1 MSDIRYNGWLHR
13 SGTGGV
19 WQDSSGNVG
28 IGSSV
33 PSNAAV
39 SANTKV
45 LNVGIVT
52 AAYYYG
58 SGANLTGITGTT
70 INNNADNRLITGSGT
85 ANTLEGEANL
95 TYNGTQLVQ
104 VTDAHGEG
112 IKLAPSNDT
121 YAALVLD
128 ANRTGADTYMGSI
141 EAKWNGSLVSFIS
154 FETGTDTT
162 NKDDGL
168 IAFSTRESGQ
178 SIAERLRITPD
189 GKCLIPD
196 NGRFSAGAGE
206 DLYLYSDGTNG
217 IIRAPN
223 SNLYL
228 QSDTAVILSDIG
240 GNETFLKCTDDA
252 GVEIYHN
259 NKVVAKTDQY
269 GLIVGDETTD
279 QNAILIV
286 KAAEARDA
294 EIRYYSDQADDNADM
309 WRGIN
314 AGNAMQYQT
323 YATGSWE
330 YRLLIGNGAN
340 GSIQCCATDQAD
352 ITAGGISLGN
362 ANVGGKWYATGNTT
376 ASLFMFYNPANG
388 NVGSIKTN
396 GAATSFNT
404 SSDYRLKEN
413 EVPLENAIT
422 KLKGLKPYT
431 FNFKTSPSEKVD
443 GFYAHEAA
451 EVVPIAVTG
460 TKDEMAPTYYKE
472 GDTIPAGKYVG
483 DWTGQYSGTEIN
495 PQGVDYSKFTPLLTK
510 ALQELV
516 ARVEALE
523 SA

>member
-1 MSDIRYNGWLHR
+1 MSDIRFNGWLHR

-45 LNVGIVT
+45 LNVGVIT
-52 AAYYYG
+52 ATTYYG

-128 ANRTGADTYMGSI
+128 ANRTGADTYMGAI

-154 FETGTDTT
+154 FETGSDTT

-168 IAFSTRESGQ
+168 IAFSTRESGE

-206 DLYLYSDGTNG
+206 DLYLYSDGTQG

-223 SNLYL
+223 SNLHL
-228 QSDTAVILSDIG
+228 QSDAEVIIGDIG
-240 GNETFLKCTDDA
+240 GNEIFGKFADD
-252 GVEIYHN
+252 GV
-259 NKVVAKTDQY
+259 VS
-269 GLIVGDETTD
+269 L
-279 QNAILIV
+279 
-286 KAAEARDA
+286 
-294 EIRYYSDQADDNADM
+294 YSDNTKVFATTSTGIDVWGAEGGDCNIHLSADEGDDDDDK
-309 WRGIN
+309 WRLN
-314 AGNAMQYQT
+314 VAAGGGFSIDS
-323 YATGSWE
+323 ATSGSWE
-330 YRLLIGNGAN
+330 EKMNIAMADNGP
-340 GSIQCCATDQAD
+340 IVCCAVDSGVTN
-352 ITAGGISLGN
+352 GGISLGN
-362 ANVGGKWYATGNTT
+362 ANIGGKWYATGNTT
-376 ASLFMFYNPANG
+376 ASLFMFFNPANG

-396 GAATSFNT
+396 AASTSFNT

-422 KLKGLKPYT
+422 KLKALKPYT
-431 FNFKTSPSEKVD
+431 FNFKTYPSDKVD

-451 EVVPIAVTG
+451 EVVPTAVTG
-460 TKDEMAPTYYKE
+460 TKDEMAPTYYKS
-472 GDTIPAGKYVG
+472 GDTIPEGKKVG
-483 DWTGQYSGTEIN
+483 DWTGQYSSTEIN
-495 PQGVDYSKFTPLLTK
+495 PQGVDYGKFTPLLTK

>member
-1 MSDIRYNGWLHR
+1 
-13 SGTGGV
+13 
-19 WQDSSGNVG
+19 
-28 IGSSV
+28 
-33 PSNAAV
+33 
-39 SANTKV
+39 
-45 LNVGIVT
+45 
-52 AAYYYG
+52 
-58 SGANLTGITGTT
+58 
-70 INNNADNRLITGSGT
+70 
-85 ANTLEGEANL
+85 
-95 TYNGTQLVQ
+95 
-104 VTDAHGEG
+104 
-112 IKLAPSNDT
+112 
-121 YAALVLD
+121 
-128 ANRTGADTYMGSI
+128 MGSI

-259 NKVVAKTDQY
+259 NKVVAKTDQW
-269 GLIVGDETTD
+269 GMIVGDETTD